1 MMRIWTGGYLYRWF
15 VIGSKDN
22 AVLISTDGSGNMGL
36 YVDSGWV
43 AVMSGS
49 QSKMP
54 VFNDLHLHC
63 FTWKSSG
70 SFKVVQVPG
79 WCGYAFLGWADI
91 VSVYCSGTW
100 TRTFLADRS
109 YTCSRVRALVL
120 YHLELPP

>member
-1 MMRIWTGGYLYRWF
+1 MRIWTGGYLYRWF

-70 SFKVVQVPG
+70 SFKVVHAPG
-79 WCGYAFLGWADI
+79 QCECFLPSWADM
-91 VSVYCSGTW
+91 VSMYCSGM
-100 TRTFLADRS
+100 
-109 YTCSRVRALVL
+109 
-120 YHLELPP
+120 

>member
-1 MMRIWTGGYLYRWF
+1 MRIWTGGYLYRWF
-15 VIGSKDN
+15 VTGSKDN
-22 AVLISTDGSGNMGL
+22 AVLMSTDGSGNMGL

-63 FTWKSSG
+63 FTWKSG
-70 SFKVVQVPG
+70 VYFKVVQAPG
-79 WCGYAFLGWADI
+79 WYDYLLLGWADM
-91 VSVYCSGTW
+91 VGMYCSGTW
-100 TRTFLADRS
+100 TQIFLADRS
-109 YTCSRVRALVL
+109 CTCSRVRALVL